1 MLPVAGLFAAFFTLA
16 GAMMSLDILANTW
29 KIALLF
35 FAIRM
40 VGMISGAWIGSTI
53 AGDPKHFR
61 KTEINNNDLEN
72 ELIEPKIIKNKIDD
86 ELIDIHENQRKA
98 EKLLSNNQKHNN
110 NIDEILKNI
119 SKI

>member
-1 MLPVAGLFAAFFTLA
+1 M
-16 GAMMSLDILANTW
+16 
-29 KIALLF
+29 KKE
-35 FAIRM
+35 
-40 VGMISGAWIGSTI
+40 ISVTRIIKPLGNY
-53 AGDPKHFR
+53 
-61 KTEINNNDLEN
+61 NNNDLEN